1 MMQREQW
8 RNRETREEPAAGGQ
22 EGSTHLSEMVSELR
36 PGGSGNGWAF
46 HADKAVCKS
55 TGGHKGKGFQRI
67 KSPEYGWNKQ

>member
-1 MMQREQW
+1 MMQREQR

-55 TGGHKGKGFQRI
+55 T
-67 KSPEYGWNKQ
+67 